1 MARKQKMVR
10 CSFQSLP
17 TETKCSILKTV
28 LESMVEDDMM
38 ATPENEHQVLAG
50 GLPFPHT
57 MALVCRHWRNIVSS
71 TPELW
76 TRICCVLPLEDQRV
90 TSQLKKAGS
99 YPVHLI
105 IKQNLL
111 SRRHPL
117 SLISSHLQRL
127 KSLIMTNVFDG
138 YGRFELSAL
147 TGDAP
152 LARLF
157 TIDNYKTS

>member
-1 MARKQKMVR
+1 MAGKQKTR

-38 ATPENEHQVLAG
+38 ATPEDENQVLAG

-76 TRICCVLPLEDQRV
+76 TRISWALPLED
-90 TSQLKKAGS
+90 
-99 YPVHLI
+99 
-105 IKQNLL
+105 
-111 SRRHPL
+111 
-117 SLISSHLQRL
+117 
-127 KSLIMTNVFDG
+127 
-138 YGRFELSAL
+138 
-147 TGDAP
+147 
-152 LARLF
+152 
-157 TIDNYKTS
+157 